1 MSSELTV
8 GNVIEGQITAIK
20 EYGAFVSLTGG
31 RSGLVHISQI
41 ASEYV
46 KQVEDYLSVGDKV
59 KVKIIDISDQGKIS
73 LSIKQVAPLER
84 KDGKKPEQRIEKK
97 NPLRSDSSAFGQ
109 RAERKNRTDMGKDR
123 INSLEEKL
131 KKWMKSS
138 EERMQDLQ
146 SKQKRK

>member
-1 MSSELTV
+1 MSGEITIGSIV
-8 GNVIEGQITAIK
+8 EGRVTAIK
-20 EYGAFVSLTGG
+20 EYGAFVSLSAG

-46 KQVEDYLSVGDKV
+46 KQVEDYLSVGDTV
-59 KVKIIDISDQGKIS
+59 QVKITDISDTGKIS

-84 KDGKKPEQRIEKK
+84 KDGKKPEERRPASRSDAAPSSRPSRRE
-97 NPLRSDSSAFGQ
+97 RSDSG
-109 RAERKNRTDMGKDR
+109 TDKM
-123 INSLEEKL
+123 NSLEEKL

>member
-1 MSSELTV
+1 MPSEIAV
-8 GNVIEGQITAIK
+8 GNVLEGQVTAIK
-20 EYGAFVSLTGG
+20 EYGAFVSLSAG

-46 KQVEDYLSVGDKV
+46 KQVEDYLSVGETVKV
-59 KVKIIDISDQGKIS
+59 KVIDISDTGKVS

-84 KDGKKPEQRIEKK
+84 KDGKKPEA
-97 NPLRSDSSAFGQ
+97 LRERRSPARADSSPAG
-109 RAERKNRTDMGKDR
+109 RPPRKERQDTGKDKL
-123 INSLEEKL
+123 NSLEEKL

-138 EERMQDLQ
+138 EERMQDLA

>member
-8 GNVIEGQITAIK
+8 GNVIDGQITAIK

-46 KQVEDYLSVGDKV
+46 KQVEDYLAVGDKV

-84 KDGKKPEQRIEKK
+84 KDGRKPEQSQEKK
-97 NPLRSDSSAFGQ
+97 TPLRSDSSTFGQ
-109 RAERKNRTDMGKDR
+109 RAERRNRTDSGKDK